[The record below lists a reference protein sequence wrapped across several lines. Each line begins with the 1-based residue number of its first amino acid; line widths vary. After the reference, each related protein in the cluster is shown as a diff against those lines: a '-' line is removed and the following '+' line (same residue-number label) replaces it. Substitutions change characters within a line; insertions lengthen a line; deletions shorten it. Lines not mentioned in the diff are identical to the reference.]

1 MTAYVAGPKA
11 ARYEFT
17 SALPVRLLGILLPA
31 LSPLIDAAPTPGVA
45 IRPAAP
51 AISAKR

>member
-11 ARYEFT
+11 AQYEFT

-31 LSPLIDAAPTPGVA
+31 LSPLIDARGAADPRAGATPT
-45 IRPAAP
+45 AA
-51 AISAKR
+51 AASR